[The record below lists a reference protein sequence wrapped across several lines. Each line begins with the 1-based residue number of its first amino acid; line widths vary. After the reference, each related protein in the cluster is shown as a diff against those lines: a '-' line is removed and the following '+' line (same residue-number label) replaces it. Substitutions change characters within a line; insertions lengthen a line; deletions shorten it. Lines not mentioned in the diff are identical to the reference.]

1 LIVRLCVGFEV
12 LAAVQL
18 DRNSTSRA
26 VEVDNI
32 RSDRILPTELEA
44 EELARPQE
52 PPEYFLSF
60 RGSLTKQGDD
70 A

>member
-1 LIVRLCVGFEV
+1 LCVGFEV

-18 DRNSTSRA
+18 DRNSTRRA

-44 EELARPQE
+44 EELARARAARVFSQLPWIADE
-52 PPEYFLSF
+52 A
-60 RGSLTKQGDD
+60 GDD